1 MILDTDTIYQTY
13 RKSPFLMMPSLQI
26 SEGVKVYISNKGP
39 KPSSISEMV
48 EDTGFQANK
57 INSFV
62 SIPRWIAITATSDD
76 YEAYECGL
84 LTNPFKDVEKYISP
98 DESIIIDKKETILY
112 TDNNKT
118 FLEW

>member
-1 MILDTDTIYQTY
+1 MLLDKDIIYTTY

-39 KPSSISEMV
+39 KPNSISEMI
-48 EDTGFQANK
+48 EDTGFKSDK

-62 SIPRWIAITATSDD
+62 SVPRWIAITCEGDD

-84 LTNPFKDVEKYISP
+84 IESPFKEVEKYISP
-98 DESIIIDKKETILY
+98 NDSIIINRQEAILY
-112 TDNNKT
+112 IDNDKT